1 MGSRPVRAGAGSA
14 GRHGGLPLDGELDW
28 SGQKWPET
36 GDCPIC
42 ENPHELQEPIFLG
55 ANFQLEVDFWSTFGP
70 FFGLRLFL
78 GYFSLPFFRLVIV
91 REMACFIGFSGFETP
106 VLSPF

>member
-1 MGSRPVRAGAGSA
+1 MDFSEAGSMFE
-14 GRHGGLPLDGELDW
+14 H
-28 SGQKWPET
+28 
-36 GDCPIC
+36 
-42 ENPHELQEPIFLG
+42 
-55 ANFQLEVDFWSTFGP
+55 FQARLSADFSARFGPVLTPFSTPFRLDFWSTFGP